1 MISAVAGE
9 LFPLMSQEGTSGFG
23 LFAGFVLGLLC
34 MFGLEQL
41 TQGSEESEEDSRK
54 SRGESDFMATPM
66 LPSENQRIMVSF
78 KQKVDMLNQGI
89 TQLDA
94 GVKDAAKD
102 GSRETIDETL
112 HSLMYQTDR
121 ARRQLK
127 TEPLDEKNLRRM
139 GDHIQE
145 LRENYAAI
153 LNTGTT
159 GAAVKALDAFENT
172 LGHLHDHS
180 DRTRFRRFKPEH
192 HQGKPAVESIP
203 WPLVFTVSVDA
214 AVDGFLIGLA
224 FSAAESAGW
233 CMSIATSIEMGFL
246 GLSFM
251 ATLRNSMRSRLKL
264 VSLGALPPVTL
275 LACGFLG
282 QVLGQ
287 ELKAESFL
295 FTSFIAFAVVA
306 LLFLVTQELLAEAR
320 EVAGDDTLVNSTLFL
335 GLFAGILLERW
346 LG

>member
-1 MISAVAGE
+1 
-9 LFPLMSQEGTSGFG
+9 
-23 LFAGFVLGLLC
+23 

-41 TQGSEESEEDSRK
+41 TEGSEDSQEEVRQSRA
-54 SRGESDFMATPM
+54 ESDFTTPM
-66 LPSENQRIMVSF
+66 IPAEQQRILASF
-78 KQKVDMLNQGI
+78 KKEVDILNKGI
-89 TQLDA
+89 IQLDT

-102 GSRETIDETL
+102 GSREAIDETL

-121 ARRQLK
+121 ARRRLK

-139 GDHIQE
+139 GEHIQE
-145 LRENYAAI
+145 LRENYTTI
-153 LNTGTT
+153 LNTATT
-159 GAAVKALDAFENT
+159 HAAGKALDAFEKT

-180 DRTRFRRFKPEH
+180 ERTRFRRWKPEH
-192 HQGKPAVESIP
+192 HQGKPAIESIP

-246 GLSFM
+246 GLSFT
-251 ATLRNSMRSRLKL
+251 ATLRNSVRSRLKL
-264 VSLGALPPVTL
+264 TLLAALPPLTL

-282 QVLGQ
+282 QVLGE

-320 EVAGDDTLVNSTLFL
+320 EVAGDDMLVNSTLFL
-335 GLFAGILLERW
+335 GLFSGIFLERW